1 MPDEKKE
8 AVDWFI
14 GRARTAAGYRRKILG
29 NASRSTSGSHIGKMY
44 FFVYDPKFKKT
55 LPVYDKFPL
64 VFPIEPYSDGFLG
77 LNMHYLSVPE
87 RRGLLGKLSEF
98 ANNKKFNE
106 TTRLSLSYD
115 LLQASKNLS
124 QLSRPCI
131 KRYLFSHV
139 RSPFIEIT
147 ANEWNKVIELPVELF
162 VYNP

>member
-14 GRARTAAGYRRKILG
+14 GKAKTAAGYRRKILG
-29 NASRSTSGSHIGKMY
+29 NASRATSGSHIGKMY

-162 VYNP
+162 VYNS